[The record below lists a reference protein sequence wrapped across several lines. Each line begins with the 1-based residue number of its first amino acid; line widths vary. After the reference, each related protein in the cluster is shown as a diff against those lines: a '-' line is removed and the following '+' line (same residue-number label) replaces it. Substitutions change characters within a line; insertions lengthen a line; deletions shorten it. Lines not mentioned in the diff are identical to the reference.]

1 MKAYISDHGLPRAVV
16 STDALP
22 INAFVGF
29 LCYVETGNDKGLY
42 QYDGSAYALVNA
54 SATPTEDPADS
65 PPTVTV
71 VTEYDTVTEFPS
83 ADASAGELAYA
94 TSTNSV
100 YYYNGSAWK
109 KLSVDSG
116 VTVVTEYDTV
126 SAFPSEDT
134 SAGELA
140 YATST
145 KSVYYYNGSSWKKLT
160 ADSGVVVAPSYEA
173 VASFPESPTAGQMV
187 WCTDATDG
195 GLYVYDGTAWKKVT
209 VA

>member
-1 MKAYISDHGLPRAVV
+1 MKAYISDHGLPRAVI

-22 INAFVGF
+22 VNAFVGF
-29 LCYVETGNDKGLY
+29 LCYVETGDDKGLY
-42 QYDGSAYALVNA
+42 QYDGSSYALVSA
-54 SATPTEDPADS
+54 SATPSDDPSAS
-65 PPTVTV
+65 PPT
-71 VTEYDTVTEFPS
+71 
-83 ADASAGELAYA
+83 
-94 TSTNSV
+94 
-100 YYYNGSAWK
+100 
-109 KLSVDSG
+109 

-126 SAFPSEDT
+126 SAFPSEDA

-145 KSVYYYNGSSWKKLT
+145 KAVYYYNGSAWKKLS

-173 VASFPESPTAGQMV
+173 VASFPESPTAGQLA
-187 WCTDATDG
+187 WCTDTTDA